1 MTAAAF
7 VAAALAF
14 GLAGAGR
21 HSVIALGAAAVLLD
35 MAVQTTLVLGQ
46 QVVYRLDG
54 TARARL
60 NSAFMATFFVGGAL
74 GSQAGS
80 YAYHAGGWTAATLL
94 GAALPALALLGWF
107 TELRRSPNSVK
118 V

>member
-7 VAAALAF
+7 VTAAAAF
-14 GLAGAGR
+14 GVAGIGR
-21 HSVIALGAAAVLLD
+21 HSVLALGAAAVLLD

-46 QVVYRLDG
+46 HVVYQLDG
-54 TARARL
+54 GARARL

-80 YAYHAGGWTAATLL
+80 AAYHLGGWPLTAGL
-94 GAALPALALLGWF
+94 GAALPLLALAATFVRGKAPA
-107 TELRRSPNSVK
+107 TS
-118 V
+118 